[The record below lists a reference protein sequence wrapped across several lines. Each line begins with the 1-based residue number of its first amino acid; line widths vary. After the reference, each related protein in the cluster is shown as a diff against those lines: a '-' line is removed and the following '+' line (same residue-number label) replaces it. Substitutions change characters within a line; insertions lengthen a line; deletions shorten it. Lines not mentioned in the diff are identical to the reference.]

1 MTRRLIAIV
10 LLSLG
15 IQLAGFA
22 QPAQPAQQL
31 RKGVYLLKGGAGAN
45 TGFIVGSKEVIVIDA
60 KMTADAAKAMLA
72 EIAKVT
78 PNPVKYIVLT
88 HSDGDHVNG
97 LVGFPKGLTIVSS
110 ANCKKEME
118 EAFKD
123 PKMSELAAYLPT
135 RTFAAAG
142 KLDIDGAH
150 LELLPVGPA
159 HTSGD
164 MVVYLPAQ
172 KLAFVGDLVF
182 QGREPLIHH
191 QKGGTSTGVVE
202 TMKKLL
208 ALDAD
213 MYLAGHTEPMSK
225 ADIQTAMASIQD
237 KQAKIKA
244 LIDQGKSL
252 DEIKTATGV
261 PAGAARFP
269 SLTEVIYMDLTAK
282 K

>member
-1 MTRRLIAIV
+1 MTRRIVALV

-15 IQLAGFA
+15 IPLAGFA
-22 QPAQPAQQL
+22 QAAQQL
-31 RKGVYLLKGGAGAN
+31 RKGVYLIKGGDGAN
-45 TGFIVGSKEVIVIDA
+45 TGFIVGAKEVIVIDA
-60 KMTADAAKAMLA
+60 KMTSDSAKAMLA

-78 PNPVKYIVLT
+78 PNPVKHIVLT

-97 LVGFPKGLTIVSS
+97 LTGFPKGLAIVSS

-135 RTFAAAG
+135 HTFPANG
-142 KLDIDGAH
+142 QLNIDGAR
-150 LELLPVGPA
+150 LELLQFGPA

-164 MVVYLPAQ
+164 MVVYLPEQ
-172 KLAFVGDLVF
+172 KIAFVGDLVF
-182 QGREPLIHH
+182 QGRDPLIHH
-191 QKGGTSTGVVE
+191 QKGGTSIGVVE
-202 TMKKLL
+202 TLKKLL

-213 MYLAGHTEPMSK
+213 TYIAGHTDPLAK

-237 KQAKIKA
+237 RQAKVKA

-252 DEIKTATGV
+252 DEIKTAMGV
-261 PAGAARFP
+261 PAGAGRFP